1 MTPELYKYHLR
12 KCNDLSQTLKE
23 IPSQL
28 DVILSPTFLIFL
40 EPKYLLTVR
49 LQNYVFLLNRN
60 NYC

>member
-1 MTPELYKYHLR
+1 MTPELYKYHPG

-40 EPKYLLTVR
+40 EPKYLLTLW
-49 LQNYVFLLNRN
+49 LQNYGFLLNRN